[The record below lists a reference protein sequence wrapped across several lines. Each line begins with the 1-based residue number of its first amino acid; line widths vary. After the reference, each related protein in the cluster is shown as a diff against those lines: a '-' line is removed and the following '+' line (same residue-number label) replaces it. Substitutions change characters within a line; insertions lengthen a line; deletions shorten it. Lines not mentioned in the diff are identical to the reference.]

1 MMEAFFLTKVT
12 SFNINIIQD
21 VFRLISDRYSMS
33 KYNNKT
39 ALPHD
44 YVIRGSVEG
53 KKCCQQ
59 SRQFLAVIFFPSYY
73 TMS

>member
-39 ALPHD
+39 ALPHH
-44 YVIRGSVEG
+44 YVISCSVEE
-53 KKCCQQ
+53 KEKNVV
-59 SRQFLAVIFFPSYY
+59 SNLDNF
-73 TMS
+73 